1 MPFDAVAPN
10 DLPDDPDQ
18 LVRTIMADPFV
29 RQRMTAAMQALVEAA
44 WDGRTDPIDLARA
57 AMDSPTMKAVVASL
71 MAQWFSRRNRGFR

>member
-18 LVRTIMADPFV
+18 LVRAIVADPFV

-44 WDGRTDPIDLARA
+44 WGWPDRPDRSGPRGDG
-57 AMDSPTMKAVVASL
+57 
-71 MAQWFSRRNRGFR
+71 